1 MIEKVVID
9 YLESA
14 ISVPVYA
21 EVPEGGSDS
30 FVVVE
35 KVGSSRANY
44 LDSTTIAVQSYGDS
58 LANAAKLNKTVKG
71 LMLDVISLDQVSAVR
86 LNSDYNFTDTATKRY
101 RYQALFV
108 ITYYDEE

>member
-1 MIEKVVID
+1 MIEKIVID

-14 ISVPVYA
+14 LSVPVYA
-21 EVPEGGSDS
+21 EVPEGGADS

-44 LDSTTIAVQSYGDS
+44 LDSATIAVQSYGDS
-58 LANAAKLNKTVKG
+58 LVNAAELNQIVKG
-71 LMLDVISLDQVSAVR
+71 LMLDIISLDQVSAVR
-86 LNSDYNFTDTATKRY
+86 LNSDYNFTDTTTKRY

-108 ITYYDEE
+108 ITYYE